1 MLWRPLPAKDP
12 PQLVSVTQKS
22 REAAFP
28 FNLSY
33 ADIQDYRQLRTVFQD
48 VAGFTPSP
56 VNFGAQGRPERVW
69 AEIVTGNYF
78 SMQGLEAVPGRMFAP
93 DKG

>member
-1 MLWRPLPAKDP
+1 MRDSPRRFFHLA
-12 PQLVSVTQKS
+12 
-22 REAAFP
+22 EAT
-28 FNLSY
+28 
-33 ADIQDYRQLRTVFQD
+33 YRQLRTVFQD